1 MTMEILEAASQVAP
15 HSGLVKHLMLQ
26 AASVETVAAAAT
38 EA

>member
-15 HSGLVKHLMLQ
+15 ASGLVKHLMLHPVE
-26 AASVETVAAAAT
+26 VETVAAAAT